1 VEDGMWQQCSGIIT
15 VKSEMGQPIHKI
27 ATRGVKL
34 WAELDKKVF
43 SLPRNKQLGELEKQK
58 PYIIDRLNK
67 DFQKVWF
74 GHDFTTGKAVD
85 LKDMTYQDVARRM
98 VNLLYLSKRS
108 QWIDPSYV
116 RIFADFVRRIEERL
130 PLSNW
135 ELTQPIFTSYADFD
149 EPFEA
154 LRNFSHAYQES
165 KTQLINQEDQD
176 YFLAICRRS
185 GQKPVPFIPVLDNN
199 FETWFKKDSLW
210 QSEFVD
216 AVVDEDVQRTC
227 ILQGPVSVT
236 YATPQNIN
244 EPVKVILDRI
254 NEGHLSCILQDT
266 YAGDVKAIPRVEFFG
281 HHTSRKSARQHGL
294 SVVIEPNATTFT
306 IPADLEELPSPD
318 EWFDLLAGKKL
329 SWRYALFKSKTVM
342 SGHSMIPNPIRQAF
356 APAVSILSSTSSA
369 RLD

>member
-1 VEDGMWQQCSGIIT
+1 MVG
-15 VKSEMGQPIHKI
+15 
-27 ATRGVKL
+27 L
-34 WAELDKKVF
+34 F
-43 SLPRNKQLGELEKQK
+43 
-58 PYIIDRLNK
+58 YLN
-67 DFQKVWF
+67 
-74 GHDFTTGKAVD
+74 
-85 LKDMTYQDVARRM
+85 
-98 VNLLYLSKRS
+98 KRS

-116 RIFADFVRRIEERL
+116 RIFGDFVRRIEERL
-130 PLSNW
+130 PLSNG

-154 LRNFSHAYQES
+154 LRHLGYAYQDS

-176 YFLAICRRS
+176 YFLALCRRP
-185 GQKPVPFIPVLDNN
+185 GQKPVPFVPVLDAN

-227 ILQGPVSVT
+227 ILQGPVAVT

-254 NEGHLSCILQDT
+254 NEEHLGCILQQR

-281 HHTSRKSARQHGL
+281 HRAARKSARQQGL
-294 SVVIEPNATTFT
+294 DVVIESNATTFK
-306 IPADLEELPSPD
+306 IPVELTELPSPD

-342 SGHSMIPNPIRQAF
+342 SGNRKSTHSVQTLPYPHTPGAPRCNQHLQFLAIMQSKQPI
-356 APAVSILSSTSSA
+356 SETHSSLNAHS
-369 RLD
+369 RNNC